1 MSKSAVAVSILS
13 TKNNYEFSKKLL
25 KFFKYKYDIKIN
37 LYNTKKIKKNKKIK
51 KSKIKLKITKEVKQ
65 KKTIPVL
72 FQSLINFYC
81 STFFKRNC
89 IILPFNYF

>member
-1 MSKSAVAVSILS
+1 MSKSALAVSILS
-13 TKNNYEFSKKLL
+13 TKNNYEFYKKLL

-37 LYNTKKIKKNKKIK
+37 IYNTKKIKKNKKIK